1 MAIRRNDDNFLYN
14 ILIPLVL
21 NNTKH
26 LERNVVLDMISNC
39 DTNTSCQYRNN
50 PQDSGSTKLRL
61 KF

>member
-1 MAIRRNDDNFLYN
+1 MTIFSYN

-26 LERNVVLDMISNC
+26 LERNVTVVLDMISNC
-39 DTNTSCQYRNN
+39 DRNTSCQYRNN